1 MSRWVITGGTGMF
14 GTDLAAVA
22 RDKGHEVV
30 ALGSGD
36 CDIRDLE
43 TVRQT
48 VAGAD
53 VVVNAAAY
61 TAVDAAETDEAAAFA
76 LNATGAHNVA
86 VAAREAGAKLV
97 HISTD
102 YVFDGSSSE
111 PYDENTPQN
120 PQSAYGRTKAAGEW
134 AVRAAHPDALV
145 VRTAW
150 LYGEH
155 GPNFVTT
162 MLRLAGSHETLHV
175 VDDQHGQPTWTLDLA
190 HYTVALLENDAP
202 GGYYHGTSEGSTT
215 WFDFTRE
222 IFRLSGLDPE
232 RVQPTT
238 SDKFPRPAP
247 RPANSVLAHRRSDG
261 GLPIWGVAL
270 ADFFDSRDNSAL
282 TPVRSN
288 SCLRF

>member
-1 MSRWVITGGTGMF
+1 MITGGTGMF

-22 RDKGHEVV
+22 RENGHEVV
-30 ALGSGD
+30 ALGSRD

-43 TVRQT
+43 AVRRA

-61 TAVDAAETDEAAAFA
+61 TAVDAAETDEAGAFA

-86 VAAREAGAKLV
+86 VATREAGAKFV

-102 YVFDGSSSE
+102 YVFDGSSPE
-111 PYDENTPQN
+111 PYAETTPQN
-120 PQSAYGRTKAAGEW
+120 PKSAYGRTKAAGEW
-134 AVRAAHPDALV
+134 AVRTAHPDALV

-150 LYGEH
+150 LYGQH

-162 MLRLAGSHETLHV
+162 MLRLAGSHETLNV
-175 VDDQHGQPTWTLDLA
+175 VNDQHGQPTWTLDLA
-190 HYTVALLENDAP
+190 RYVVALIENDAP
-202 GGYYHGTSEGSTT
+202 GGYYHGTSQGSTT

-222 IFRLSGLDPE
+222 IFALNGLDPD

-238 SDKFPRPAP
+238 SDTFPRPAP
-247 RPANSVLAHRRSDG
+247 RPANSVLAHGVGAPR
-261 GLPIWGVAL
+261 LPEWRASL
-270 ADFFDSRDNSAL
+270 AAYFQLHD
-282 TPVRSN
+282 
-288 SCLRF
+288 